1 MTAVVDTVGVQRP
14 GRDSELGFISGTDE
28 ESILTLLTA
37 RSNAQRQEI
46 AAAFKTLFGRVRRG
60 FGGGPRAACVL
71 RAGGKEPQENIL
83 RLMLATCLPLPSL
96 PLS

>member
-1 MTAVVDTVGVQRP
+1 MVGVQRP

-96 PLS
+96 PVS

>member
-1 MTAVVDTVGVQRP
+1 MVDTVGVQRP

-71 RAGGKEPQENIL
+71 RAGAGGKEPQENIL